1 MRKKLLKVVFL
12 FTFINTMQA
21 QQITDSDVKKSNPI
35 IYAEMFGGFSAIKD
49 FGVAG
54 GLEMNYQ
61 YKKSLFSF
69 RFTDIT
75 GYRKEEIIPIFPV
88 PIYSKTENIQ
98 EYAVLYGVRWV
109 KSSHSYSLSTG
120 VSYNNLEL
128 EIRDSEGNR
137 YFNYKNFYGVP
148 FEANFKWFYPKRRDK
163 IIFNAL
169 IPSVGLKIFGNI
181 AQQSFV
187 GAAVSVGFGFSKQY

>member
-1 MRKKLLKVVFL
+1 MIKKLHKVVFL
-12 FTFINTMQA
+12 FTFITTLQA
-21 QQITDSDVKKSNPI
+21 QQISDSDVKGSNPI
-35 IYAEMFGGFSAIKD
+35 IYAEMFGGFSAIKH

-75 GYRKEEIIPIFPV
+75 GYRREEIILIFPV
-88 PIYSKTENIQ
+88 PIYPETEHIQ
-98 EYAVLYGVRWV
+98 EYALLYGVRWV

-128 EIRDSEGNR
+128 EVRDSKSNR
-137 YFNYKNFYGVP
+137 YFNYKNYYGVP

-187 GAAVSVGFGFSKQY
+187 GAAVSVGFGWSKQY